1 MDELVRMVSQKLGL
15 PEAVA
20 KQAVEIVVG
29 FLKDKLPAPIA
40 AQIDGLL
47 GGTMPKVDSESAMDK
62 GKDFLSGLFG
72 GDKQQSLFRD
82 GR

>member
-1 MDELVRMVSQKLGL
+1 M
-15 PEAVA
+15 
-20 KQAVEIVVG
+20 VG

-72 GDKQQSLFRD
+72 GDKK
-82 GR
+82 